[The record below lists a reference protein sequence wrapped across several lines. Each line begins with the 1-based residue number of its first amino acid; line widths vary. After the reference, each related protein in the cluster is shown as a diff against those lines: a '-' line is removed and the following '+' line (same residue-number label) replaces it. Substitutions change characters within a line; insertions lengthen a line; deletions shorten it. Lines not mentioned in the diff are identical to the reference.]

1 MSNSHKEYTKAEDIP
16 AILALLEE
24 NSEWLYN
31 DGQNS
36 TRGAYTERIDKINSK
51 ILPIKQRYDN
61 FHQILEEINNLFG
74 CLDAN
79 FHFLNSLETKY
90 AHITPEERQESLNFI
105 ERCRSWIS
113 NVQEKQGAKH
123 KWEDAATSVKELR
136 DKAREVNENVKK
148 TMSKPVPKPA

>member
-1 MSNSHKEYTKAEDIP
+1 MLNKDRLILETYERKNELESILYKWKENLSNSHKEYTKAEDIP
-16 AILALLEE
+16 AILTLLEE

-61 FHQILEEINNLFG
+61 FHQILEEINNFFG

-79 FHFLNSLETKY
+79 FHFLNSLV
-90 AHITPEERQESLNFI
+90 NFYFI
-105 ERCRSWIS
+105 LG
-113 NVQEKQGAKH
+113 N
-123 KWEDAATSVKELR
+123 
-136 DKAREVNENVKK
+136 
-148 TMSKPVPKPA
+148 